1 MFVRMPPNFLTLL
14 PISSLA
20 YILVELQ
27 SQQAFEMPQGKARIA
42 VVCSLTTSL
51 VNFRFHLLKA
61 MTDNG
66 HEVYALGPE
75 YDRPTIDRLQ
85 SIGVN
90 FVQIPMARA
99 GLNPLE
105 DLRTLAAIWRELRR
119 LSPDVVL
126 AYTMKPIIYGLLAA
140 RMAGVRER
148 HALCTGLG
156 YVFSEVAQDRKRL
169 LVRRVA
175 TELYKHAL
183 AGGGRVFVY
192 NDADERDIINTRMI
206 SDPFRIVRVDGSGVD
221 LEAFSA
227 APLPPG
233 PPVFILIAR
242 LLREKGLIEFAEAAR
257 ILTKR
262 GVEARFQVL
271 GPPDPGPLGISV
283 VEINSWPAIEY
294 LGETSDVR
302 SYLGNASVF
311 VLPSYYR
318 EGIPRS
324 ILEAMAMGR
333 AIVTADTPGCAATVV
348 HGENGFIVPPRD
360 AVALADA
367 LEKFIAEPSL
377 TRKMGARS
385 RELARERFD
394 THRINRDLLQA
405 MRLLRRDQASGHMR
419 NAPAHASAEK

>member
-1 MFVRMPPNFLTLL
+1 
-14 PISSLA
+14 
-20 YILVELQ
+20 
-27 SQQAFEMPQGKARIA
+27 MPQGKVRIC

-51 VNFRFHLLKA
+51 VNFRYHLLKA

-75 YDRPTIDRLQ
+75 YDRATIEHLR

-90 FVQIPMARA
+90 FVHVPMARA
-99 GLNPLE
+99 GLNPFE
-105 DLRTLAAIWRELRR
+105 DLRTLAVLWREFRR

-140 RMAGVRER
+140 RMAGVSDR

-156 YVFSEVAQDRKRL
+156 YVFSDVARDRKRL
-169 LVRRVA
+169 IVRRVA

-192 NDADERDIINTRMI
+192 NDADERDIINGRMI

-221 LEAFSA
+221 LEAFAA
-227 APLPPG
+227 APVPPG
-233 PPVFILIAR
+233 PRVFILIAR

-257 ILTKR
+257 ILTER
-262 GVEARFQVL
+262 GIEARFQVL

-283 VEINSWPAIEY
+283 AEINGWPAIEY

-302 SYLGNASVF
+302 SYLRNASVF

-324 ILEAMAMGR
+324 ILEAMAIGR
-333 AIVTADTPGCAATVV
+333 AIVTADTPGCSGTVV

-360 AVALADA
+360 AGALANA
-367 LEKFIAEPSL
+367 LGMFIADPSL
-377 TRKMGARS
+377 AHRMGARS

-405 MRLLRRDQASGHMR
+405 MRLLRRDQGSGHMR
-419 NAPAHASAEK
+419 DASIHASAEK